1 MISQRTWDR
10 LDPEYQ
16 ALIQE
21 AALQAADYEVQLSSE
36 YDDWAREQ
44 LEERGMQIT
53 RLNEEQIAAF
63 QEAVQPVYD
72 EWAPRIGQD
81 LVAEFQRIAKTS
93 MAE

>member
-21 AALQAADYEVQLSSE
+21 AALQAADYEVQLSGE

-53 RLNEEQIAAF
+53 RLHEEQIAAF

-81 LVAEFQRIAKTS
+81 LVAEFQRIAETS